1 MHREDNTQSA
11 DFITSDDEES
21 VSKTVHAYTYEKF
34 LSHLDAGHG
43 GGTTDGISNEESV
56 CEYFENFIRGM
67 LARNRIQN
75 FIENS
80 TMDLYFL
87 LHLD

>member
-1 MHREDNTQSA
+1 MT
-11 DFITSDDEES
+11 
-21 VSKTVHAYTYEKF
+21 
-34 LSHLDAGHG
+34 HLDAGHG

-80 TMDLYFL
+80 DYGSLFPVAFRLEIETRYMGSKKSILFF
-87 LHLD
+87 